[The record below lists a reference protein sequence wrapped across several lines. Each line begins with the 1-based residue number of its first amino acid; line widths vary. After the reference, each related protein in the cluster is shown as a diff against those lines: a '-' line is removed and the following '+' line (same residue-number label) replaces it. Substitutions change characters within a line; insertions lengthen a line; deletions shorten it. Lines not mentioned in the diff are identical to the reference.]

1 MELREAF
8 ESTTERAKKLPHQS
22 NDVLLELYGLFK
34 QATAGDV
41 TGEKPGLFDFKGAA
55 KYDAWEGHRGMTQD
69 EAKQAYIDLVDRL
82 ARD

>member
-1 MELREAF
+1 MELRETF
-8 ESTTERAKKLPHQS
+8 ESATERAKKLPHQS

-55 KYDAWEGHRGMTQD
+55 KYDAWESRRGMTKD
-69 EAKQAYIDLVDRL
+69 EAMQGYVELVDRL
-82 ARD
+82 AAG